1 MPDAASSALIT
12 DDAAILGLL
21 AATLGA
27 VFWTASRESGFW
39 SRFYNYV
46 PAILMCYLVPA
57 IYNSIGLIDGGAS
70 NLYPMARDYLLPASL
85 VLFCIAMDIRS
96 EEHKSEPQS
105 LMSIS
110 YADLWLK
117 KK

>member
-1 MPDAASSALIT
+1 MPEAASSALIT

-39 SRFYNYV
+39 SRIYNYV

-57 IYNSIGLIDGGAS
+57 IYNSIDQIDGDAS
-70 NLYPMARDYLLPASL
+70 NLYPMPRGYLLPAAPAHSFVAIGIGASL
-85 VLFCIAMDIRS
+85 SRGP
-96 EEHKSEPQS
+96 E
-105 LMSIS
+105 
-110 YADLWLK
+110 ADPMHHAG
-117 KK
+117 

>member
-85 VLFCIAMDIRS
+85 VLFSTAMDLGAILRLGQQAGHTFS
-96 EEHKSEPQS
+96 AATPG
-105 LMSIS
+105 
-110 YADLWLK
+110 
-117 KK
+117 